1 MNEEERKI
9 VDKIVWLHEELC
21 KLTYEGSKG
30 AHGVGLPS
38 IGHYIHYAEI
48 IREQVVYLFYDLHSN
63 LLSKSNLLDLDEIF
77 ENELRKLRIESKKMS
92 EQKLIDRLELITNL
106 IGSAITP
113 LLKQRD
119 NC

>member
-1 MNEEERKI
+1 
-9 VDKIVWLHEELC
+9 
-21 KLTYEGSKG
+21 
-30 AHGVGLPS
+30 
-38 IGHYIHYAEI
+38 
-48 IREQVVYLFYDLHSN
+48 
-63 LLSKSNLLDLDEIF
+63 LLDLDEIF
-77 ENELRKLRIESKKMS
+77 ENELRKLRIESKKMN